1 MKTSTSASSPA
12 RQVPGVEV
20 PGVEVLGVE
29 VPGVEGVLDGVIV
42 ALAVAVESLGLDQL
56 SRLPAVTVLS
66 ILSKTAA

>member
-12 RQVPGVEV
+12 RQV

-29 VPGVEGVLDGVIV
+29 VPGVEGVLDGVIA
-42 ALAVAVESLGLDQL
+42 ALAVAVESIGLDQL